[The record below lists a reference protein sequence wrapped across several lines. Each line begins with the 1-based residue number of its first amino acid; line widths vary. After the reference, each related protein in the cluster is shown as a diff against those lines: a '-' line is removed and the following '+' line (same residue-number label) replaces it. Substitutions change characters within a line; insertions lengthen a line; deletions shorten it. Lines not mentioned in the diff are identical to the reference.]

1 MFYQP
6 PSNNI
11 NSLGRRP
18 GVATSQT
25 LDWKTQVQKVEN
37 LNAPRVEYEFSNSR
51 RFLRMP
57 GQTGL
62 YNE

>member
-1 MFYQP
+1 MFYRP
-6 PSNNI
+6 NN
-11 NSLGRRP
+11 SATVGRRP

-25 LDWKTQVQKVEN
+25 LDWKTQVQKVED
-37 LNAPRVEYEFSNSR
+37 LNAPRVEYEFSNGR
-51 RFLRMP
+51 KFLRIP